1 MLSITNVI
9 LLFGVLRFKE
19 GVMPAKKVI
28 FEKDVMA
35 AALDLIRERGENSL
49 NARDLA
55 KKINCST
62 QPIYSIYKNMQGVEE
77 AVRQAA
83 ARVLD
88 EYMTNELKNGK
99 YIGNQAIGMGYVR
112 FAAEEKCLY
121 RYLYMKTPQQR
132 SDINVELTKKSV
144 GFIMQKY
151 GLDEQS
157 ATKYF
162 AEIWIFSHGIASM
175 VACDR
180 LDFDEEKIREAFNDV
195 ATGLGLRFKNKGN

>member
-1 MLSITNVI
+1 
-9 LLFGVLRFKE
+9 
-19 GVMPAKKVI
+19 MPAKKVI
-28 FEKDVMA
+28 FEKDVMT
-35 AALDLIRERGENSL
+35 AALDLIREKGENSL

-55 KKINCST
+55 KKMSCST
-62 QPIYSIYKNMQGVEE
+62 QPIYSMYKNMQGVEE
-77 AVRQAA
+77 SVRQAA

-88 EYMTNELKNGK
+88 EYMTNELKSRK
-99 YIGNQAIGMGYVR
+99 YVGNQAIGMGYVR

-121 RYLYMKTPQQR
+121 RYLYMKTPQKR

-157 ATKYF
+157 ANKYF

-175 VACDR
+175 VACNR
-180 LDFDEEKIREAFNDV
+180 LDFDEEKIRDAFNDV
-195 ATGLGLRFKNKGN
+195 ATGLGLRFNNKGN

>member
-1 MLSITNVI
+1 
-9 LLFGVLRFKE
+9 
-19 GVMPAKKVI
+19 MPAKKVI

-99 YIGNQAIGMGYVR
+99 YVGNQAIGMGYVR

-180 LDFDEEKIREAFNDV
+180 LDFDEEKISDAFNDV
-195 ATGLGLRFKNKGN
+195 AVGLGLRFKNEGN